1 MKGLFSKIMN
11 KINELPNPAGLKMN
25 NQNQNKVQS
34 QNSPP
39 ITPPSPDQNT
49 LIQNNNI
56 NTQQSNNPN
65 NKINNNINMTNNNVN
80 NTNTI
85 NNANNQNINNNKT
98 DNQIVIVNERPI
110 EKKIQGYY
118 YKKHIEDIR
127 KLKISEPIIYQRQ
140 KMKVNFDI
148 DILDYLFNDM
158 TEIFKQKSD
167 VVEENKNE
175 LIKKINETYELVNI
189 LNDINKNSDDCLNKY
204 MKQKKIMDN
213 VEILEIFIKSLS
225 QEVDDLLS
233 DIAKVEQKIKNES
246 IEELNKK

>member
-1 MKGLFSKIMN
+1 MLVSQKIIKK
-11 KINELPNPAGLKMN
+11 KI
-25 NQNQNKVQS
+25 
-34 QNSPP
+34 
-39 ITPPSPDQNT
+39 D
-49 LIQNNNI
+49 
-56 NTQQSNNPN
+56 
-65 NKINNNINMTNNNVN
+65 
-80 NTNTI
+80 
-85 NNANNQNINNNKT
+85 
-98 DNQIVIVNERPI
+98 QIVMVNERPI
-110 EKKIQGYY
+110 ENKVQGYY

-204 MKQKKIMDN
+204 MKEKKIMDD
-213 VEILEIFIKSLS
+213 VEILEIFVKTLS

-233 DIAKVEQKIKNES
+233 DIAKFEQKMKNE
-246 IEELNKK
+246 ITDENKK

>member
-11 KINELPNPAGLKMN
+11 KINELPNPAGLKTN
-25 NQNQNKVQS
+25 NQNQNKVQP
-34 QNSPP
+34 QNPP
-39 ITPPSPDQNT
+39 SITPSPASNT
-49 LIQNNNI
+49 LIQNNFI
-56 NTQQSNNPN
+56 NKQQSNNPN
-65 NKINNNINMTNNNVN
+65 NIVNSNVNTVNNNVN
-80 NTNTI
+80 NINTI
-85 NNANNQNINNNKT
+85 NNNNDQNINKNKT
-98 DNQIVIVNERPI
+98 DNQIVIVNERQV
-110 EKKIQGYY
+110 EKKIKGYY

-127 KLKISEPIIYQRQ
+127 KLKISEPIIYQRH

-175 LIKKINETYELVNI
+175 LIKKINETYELVNL

-204 MKQKKIMDN
+204 MRQKKVMDN
-213 VEILEIFIKSLS
+213 VEFLEIFIKTLS

-233 DIAKVEQKIKNES
+233 DIAKFEQKIKNES
-246 IEELNKK
+246 GEELNKK